1 VNGKSTIEIASI
13 RDFVFKLIN
22 RNGLLLAIVVAL
34 IGTLVVDTMI
44 NNVVDFISP
53 QIVSNL
59 GILLFIV
66 IAIVSA
72 VGQYI
77 ILRFVRQKSK
87 EIRAKSLYIVMMHRS
102 VIIIQSFLTAIIVF
116 VILEMIFTA
125 RYFGITLTIATVT
138 AYLLNVVLLA
148 LLTRQFFLW
157 FRSNKN
163 SIVVLFYGLSSAALA
178 ITAAIV
184 VFYDSYDLLGKQGGI
199 TPYSKVEYPSFEP
212 GTITT
217 LFHNIYNYSDLVS
230 FILVWIS
237 TALLLRH
244 YSQKVGRAKYWL
256 IIIAPLIYYLS
267 SFVQFF
273 NIYNPSS
280 DTEQFYYYLYTSVN
294 STAGGFLFGIAFR
307 SVAKAVWYNK
317 VIKNYMVI
325 SAYGFIFLFISNQV
339 SLTAASYPPFGIA
352 TISFMGLSSYLI
364 FVGIYSS
371 AISVAQDVKLRES
384 IKKSALEESK
394 LLVSIGSAQMEQ
406 KIQSKVVGIAKE
418 QAHKMTKSTGID
430 ISLTED
436 DIRDYLSVVIKEI
449 KVLQNVNEIINKEKE
464 ILNNSIE
471 FISCM
476 RFGVLRLVYNNY
488 FQLYDEIMTRS
499 RNGEHK
505 GIRLV
510 TSILDNDDAELA
522 KEFLDIGVQIR
533 HVKNMPP
540 IDFSVSDKEI
550 IATLQNTVSG
560 NNEGVV
566 KNLLVSNDL
575 LYIKHF
581 TSIFEELWKGGVDAS
596 QRINDIEEGIGTEGI
611 EIIQNALEIRKLAFD
626 LIKNARQEIM
636 IIFASANVFRNEED
650 SGTLQLLKESAKR
663 GVKIRILAPIDPL
676 VEETIEKDSRRT
688 PELLQK
694 QHPKQQQHGQQ
705 QQRLDHDEQLLQ
717 PTELRYIDP
726 EIQTKVTILV
736 VDKKFSLTI
745 EFKEDT
751 DRPLYEIMRL
761 ATYSNSRYTVLSYAS
776 IFDSLWKQSELY
788 DKLKIQAKIQKD
800 FIDIAAHELRTPI
813 TPILVMISAIKADLE
828 EKEKKTEQEEEKDSI
843 IIKQKEFDVIYRNA
857 KKLKQLAEDILDVAR
872 IESDTLKIVREQ
884 FNLKDEIIKIVQEYS
899 VNINDNDYGS
909 KRNVKILYQQLGN
922 NNDILVHADKG
933 RIIQVVS
940 NLLNNAIKFTTEGS
954 ITITTEQKDGYIIVG
969 VKDTGTGIDP
979 EILPRLFTKFATK
992 SGKGTGL
999 GLFISKSIVE
1009 AHDGNIWVDD
1019 IYTCGA
1025 AIKFSL
1031 PC

>member
-1 VNGKSTIEIASI
+1 VGGKSTIEIASI
-13 RDFVFKLIN
+13 RDFVFSLIN
-22 RNGLLLAIVVAL
+22 GRGLLVIVVAL
-34 IGTLVVDTMI
+34 IGTLIVDTMI

-77 ILRFVRQKSK
+77 ILNFVRQKSK
-87 EIRAKSLYIVMMHRS
+87 EISTKSLYLVIMHRA
-102 VIIIQSFLTAIIVF
+102 VVIIQSFLTAIIVF

-138 AYLLNVVLLA
+138 SYLLNVVLLA
-148 LLTRQFFLW
+148 VLTRQFFLW

-163 SIVVLFYGLSSAALA
+163 SLVVLFYGLSSAALA

-184 VFYDSYDLLGKQGGI
+184 VFYDSYDLLGKQGEI

-217 LFHNIYNYSDLVS
+217 MFHNVYNYSDLIS

-244 YSQKVGRAKYWL
+244 YSQKVGRAKHL
-256 IIIAPLIYYLS
+256 LVIVAPLIYYLS

-280 DTEQFYYYLYTSVN
+280 DTEQFYYYLYTSLN

-307 SVAKAVWYNK
+307 SVAKAVWYNRA
-317 VIKNYMVI
+317 IKNYMVI
-325 SAYGFIFLFISNQV
+325 SAYGFILLFISNQV

-371 AISVAQDVKLRES
+371 AISVAQDVKLRKS
-384 IKKSALEESK
+384 IKDSALEESK

-406 KIQSKVVGIAKE
+406 KIRSKVVGLAKE
-418 QAHKMTKSTGID
+418 QAHKMTESTGID

-436 DIRDYLSVVIKEI
+436 DIHDYLSVVLKEI
-449 KVLQNVNEIINKEKE
+449 KVLQNVNEILNKEKE
-464 ILNNSIE
+464 ILDRSIE
-471 FISCM
+471 FVSCM
-476 RFGVLRLVYNNY
+476 RFGVIRLVYNNY
-488 FQLYDEIMTRS
+488 FEFYDEIMTRY

-510 TSILDNDDAELA
+510 TSILDNDNAELT
-522 KEFLDIGVQIR
+522 KKFLDIGVQIR

-540 IDFSVSDKEI
+540 IDFSVSDKEM
-550 IATLQNTVSG
+550 IATLQNTESG
-560 NNEGVV
+560 NNEGVS
-566 KNLLVSNDL
+566 KNLLVSNEL
-575 LYIKHF
+575 LYIRHF
-581 TSIFEELWKGGVDAS
+581 RSIFEELWKSGIEAS
-596 QRINDIEEGIGTEGI
+596 QRIKDIEEGVGTEGI
-611 EIIQNALEIRKLAFD
+611 EIIQNPLEIRKLAFD
-626 LIKNARQEIM
+626 LIKNAQQEIM

-650 SGTLQLLKESAKR
+650 AGTLQLLKQSAKR
-663 GVKIRILAPIDPL
+663 GVKIRILAPISPL
-676 VEETIEKDSRRT
+676 VEETIEKDSKRM
-688 PELLQK
+688 PE
-694 QHPKQQQHGQQ
+694 QQ
-705 QQRLDHDEQLLQ
+705 QQQQQQTDPDQQLLQ

-726 EIQTKVTILV
+726 DMQTKVTILV

-751 DRPLYEIMRL
+751 DQPLYENMRL

-813 TPILVMISAIKADLE
+813 TPILVMISAIKAELE
-828 EKEKKTEQEEEKDSI
+828 DKQKAEQEEEKDSI
-843 IIKQKEFDVIYRNA
+843 TIKQKEFDVIYRNA

-872 IESDTLKIVREQ
+872 IESDTLRIVREQ
-884 FNLKDEIIKIVQEYS
+884 FNLKDEIVKIVQEYS
-899 VNINDNDYGS
+899 ANLNDNEYGS
-909 KRNVKILYQQLGN
+909 KRNTKILYQPLDN
-922 NNDILVHADKG
+922 NSNLLVHADKG

-954 ITITTEQKDGYIIVG
+954 ITITTEQKDGHIIVG

-992 SGKGTGL
+992 SGNGTGL

-1009 AHDGNIWVDD
+1009 AHDGNIWIDNS
-1019 IYTCGA
+1019 YTYGT

>member
-1 VNGKSTIEIASI
+1 VGGKNTIEIASI
-13 RDFVFKLIN
+13 RDFVFNLIN
-22 RNGLLLAIVVAL
+22 GRALLVIVVAL
-34 IGTLVVDTMI
+34 IGTLIVDTMI

-77 ILRFVRQKSK
+77 ILNFVRQKSK
-87 EIRAKSLYIVMMHRS
+87 EISTKSLYLVIMHRA
-102 VIIIQSFLTAIIVF
+102 VVIIQSFLTAIIVF

-138 AYLLNVVLLA
+138 SYLLNVVLLA
-148 LLTRQFFLW
+148 VLTRQFFLW

-163 SIVVLFYGLSSAALA
+163 SLVVLFYGLSSAALA

-184 VFYDSYDLLGKQGGI
+184 VFYDSYDLLGKQGEI

-217 LFHNIYNYSDLVS
+217 MFHNVYNYSDLVS

-244 YSQKVGRAKYWL
+244 YSQKVGRAKHWL
-256 IIIAPLIYYLS
+256 VIVAPLIYYLS

-280 DTEQFYYYLYTSVN
+280 DTEQFYYYLYTSLN

-307 SVAKAVWYNK
+307 SVAKAVWYNRA
-317 VIKNYMVI
+317 IRNYMVI
-325 SAYGFIFLFISNQV
+325 SAYGFILLFISNQV

-371 AISVAQDVKLRES
+371 AISVAQDVKLRKS
-384 IKKSALEESK
+384 IKDSALEESK

-406 KIQSKVVGIAKE
+406 KIRSKVVGLAKE
-418 QAHKMTKSTGID
+418 QAHKMTESTGID

-436 DIRDYLSVVIKEI
+436 DIHDYLSAVLKEI
-449 KVLQNVNEIINKEKE
+449 KVLQNVNEILNKEKE
-464 ILNNSIE
+464 ILDRSIE
-471 FISCM
+471 FVSCM
-476 RFGVLRLVYNNY
+476 RFGVIRLVYNNY
-488 FQLYDEIMTRS
+488 FELYDEIMTRY

-510 TSILDNDDAELA
+510 TSILDNDNAELA
-522 KEFLDIGVQIR
+522 KKFLDIGVQIR

-540 IDFSVSDKEI
+540 IDFSVSDKEM
-550 IATLQNTVSG
+550 IATLQNAESG
-560 NNEGVV
+560 NNEGVS
-566 KNLLVSNDL
+566 KNLLVSNEL
-575 LYIKHF
+575 LYIRHF
-581 TSIFEELWKGGVDAS
+581 TSIFEELWKSGIEAS
-596 QRINDIEEGIGTEGI
+596 QRIKDIEEGVGTEGI
-611 EIIQNALEIRKLAFD
+611 EIIQNPLEIRKLAFD
-626 LIKNARQEIM
+626 LIKNAQQEIM

-650 SGTLQLLKESAKR
+650 AGTLQLLKQSAKR
-663 GVKIRILAPIDPL
+663 GVKIRILAPISPL
-676 VEETIEKDSRRT
+676 VEETIEKDSKRMT
-688 PELLQK
+688 E
-694 QHPKQQQHGQQ
+694 QQ
-705 QQRLDHDEQLLQ
+705 QQQQQQTDPDQQLLQ

-726 EIQTKVTILV
+726 DMQTKVTILV

-751 DRPLYEIMRL
+751 DQPLYENMRL

-828 EKEKKTEQEEEKDSI
+828 DKQKAEQEEGKDSI
-843 IIKQKEFDVIYRNA
+843 TIKQKEFDVIYRNA

-872 IESDTLKIVREQ
+872 IESDTLRIVREQ
-884 FNLKDEIIKIVQEYS
+884 FNLKDEIVKIVQEYS
-899 VNINDNDYGS
+899 ANLNDNEYGS
-909 KRNVKILYQQLGN
+909 KRKAKILYQPLDN
-922 NNDILVHADKG
+922 NNNLLVHADKG

-954 ITITTEQKDGYIIVG
+954 ITITTEQKDGHIIVG

-1009 AHDGNIWVDD
+1009 AHDGNIWIDNS
-1019 IYTCGA
+1019 YACGT

>member
-1 VNGKSTIEIASI
+1 
-13 RDFVFKLIN
+13 
-22 RNGLLLAIVVAL
+22 
-34 IGTLVVDTMI
+34 
-44 NNVVDFISP
+44 
-53 QIVSNL
+53 
-59 GILLFIV
+59 
-66 IAIVSA
+66 
-72 VGQYI
+72 
-77 ILRFVRQKSK
+77 
-87 EIRAKSLYIVMMHRS
+87 
-102 VIIIQSFLTAIIVF
+102 
-116 VILEMIFTA
+116 
-125 RYFGITLTIATVT
+125 
-138 AYLLNVVLLA
+138 
-148 LLTRQFFLW
+148 
-157 FRSNKN
+157 
-163 SIVVLFYGLSSAALA
+163 
-178 ITAAIV
+178 
-184 VFYDSYDLLGKQGGI
+184 
-199 TPYSKVEYPSFEP
+199 
-212 GTITT
+212 
-217 LFHNIYNYSDLVS
+217 
-230 FILVWIS
+230 
-237 TALLLRH
+237 
-244 YSQKVGRAKYWL
+244 
-256 IIIAPLIYYLS
+256 
-267 SFVQFF
+267 
-273 NIYNPSS
+273 
-280 DTEQFYYYLYTSVN
+280 
-294 STAGGFLFGIAFR
+294 
-307 SVAKAVWYNK
+307 
-317 VIKNYMVI
+317 
-325 SAYGFIFLFISNQV
+325 
-339 SLTAASYPPFGIA
+339 
-352 TISFMGLSSYLI
+352 
-364 FVGIYSS
+364 
-371 AISVAQDVKLRES
+371 
-384 IKKSALEESK
+384 
-394 LLVSIGSAQMEQ
+394 
-406 KIQSKVVGIAKE
+406 
-418 QAHKMTKSTGID
+418 
-430 ISLTED
+430 
-436 DIRDYLSVVIKEI
+436 
-449 KVLQNVNEIINKEKE
+449 VLQNVNEIINKEKE